1 MIDKLKREG
10 RITDKSNQA
19 PSMLDFN
26 LRGVDQI
33 PNQGPQ
39 ESSMRLMVMVVQWG
53 LKLEWSVGE
62 E

>member
-53 LKLEWSVGE
+53 LKLE
-62 E
+62 